1 MDVQPPT
8 FVEGHRAITAF
19 ELKRDFK
26 LHGLAVALSIGL
38 AVGGWRGF
46 RVSCEHSGLAAPASL
61 WEDDATADDGG
72 GWGWGW
78 ALENDN

>member
-1 MDVQPPT
+1 LRGRYDRPLTLSRGPHMDVQPPT

-38 AVGGWRGF
+38 AVGDWTGS
-46 RVSCEHSGLAAPASL
+46 RVS
-61 WEDDATADDGG
+61 
-72 GWGWGW
+72 
-78 ALENDN
+78 